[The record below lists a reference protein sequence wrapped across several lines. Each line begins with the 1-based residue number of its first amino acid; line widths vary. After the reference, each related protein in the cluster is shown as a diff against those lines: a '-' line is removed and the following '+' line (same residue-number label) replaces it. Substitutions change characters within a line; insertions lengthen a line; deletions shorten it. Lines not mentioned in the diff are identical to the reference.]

1 MKIILLQDVNKVG
14 KKFDIKEVNNGYA
27 VNFLF
32 PKKLAKIATN
42 EAIKEI
48 ETIKK
53 GYQDKLVKENLELAE
68 VIKKIKDSA
77 LEITANTNEEGK
89 LFAGIGEKEIANLIR
104 EKTTQEINPNLIE
117 LEHPIKELGE
127 HKFKIDIDGKK
138 VELTLNVRK

>member
-1 MKIILLQDVNKVG
+1 
-14 KKFDIKEVNNGYA
+14 
-27 VNFLF
+27 